1 MCDKPSGIRYGWTAR
16 RALPLSV
23 IHNNNKMKHQFTA
36 RIERSGDMDAAYV
49 VVPVDIR
56 AVYGVGRLKVEA
68 TFDGVPYSGSVVNM
82 GVRDADGNICYVI
95 GVTKAIRQRI
105 GKSFGDTVEMTL
117 RTMATRK

>member
-23 IHNNNKMKHQFTA
+23 IHNNDKMKHQFTA

-56 AVYGVGRLKVEA
+56 AAYGVGRLRVEA
-68 TFDGVPYSGSVVNM
+68 TFDGEPYRGSVVNM
-82 GVRDADGNICYVI
+82 GVKDKDGNICYVI
-95 GVTKAIRQRI
+95 GITKAIRQRI
-105 GKSFGDTVEMTL
+105 GKTFGDTVEVTL
-117 RTMATRK
+117 AATSDR